1 LWVKFGLADADGMPA
16 FFGASIATDPRTK
29 RDQRWGGCRRIG
41 MSGSAHRSGNGVAHD
56 QDQPGLLEAR
66 DTRNLLSPAA
76 KSDILDVP
84 GAASDLVA
92 RMALERQTR

>member
-1 LWVKFGLADADGMPA
+1 
-16 FFGASIATDPRTK
+16 
-29 RDQRWGGCRRIG
+29 

-92 RMALERQTR
+92 RMALEQQTR

>member
-1 LWVKFGLADADGMPA
+1 M
-16 FFGASIATDPRTK
+16 
-29 RDQRWGGCRRIG
+29 
-41 MSGSAHRSGNGVAHD
+41 GNAVAHD

-92 RMALERQTR
+92 RMALEQQTR